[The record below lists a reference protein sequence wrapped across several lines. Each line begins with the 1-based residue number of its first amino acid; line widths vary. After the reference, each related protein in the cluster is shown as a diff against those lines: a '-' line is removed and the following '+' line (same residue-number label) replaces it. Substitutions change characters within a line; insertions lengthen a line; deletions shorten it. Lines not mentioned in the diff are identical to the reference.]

1 MMKLI
6 AATNNAGKQEEI
18 SALLKAWDVELI
30 LPHEIGLNL
39 HVKEDGDTYLANA
52 RRKASGFADETGLWA
67 LADDSGLEV
76 EALNDAPG
84 LYSARFAPDPDA
96 TDADRRT
103 YLLQQLVHHPRPWRA
118 RFRCTAVLLSPAGEA
133 YSAVGICRGEIIPEE
148 RGEQGFGYDPI
159 FYFPEKNKT
168 MAEMS
173 LAEKNRVSHRAHA
186 VRALEPSLL
195 EILER

>member
-1 MMKLI
+1 MKLI

-18 SALLKAWDVELI
+18 SALLEDWDVELV
-30 LPHEIGLNL
+30 LPQEIGLNL

-52 RRKASGFADETGLWA
+52 RRKASAFSEATDLWA

-84 LYSARFAPDPDA
+84 LYSARFAPEPNA

-103 YLLQQLVHHPRPWRA
+103 YLLQKLVHHPRPWRA
-118 RFRCTAVLLSPAGEA
+118 RFRCTVVLLSPAGEA

-159 FYFPEKNKT
+159 FYLPEKNKT